1 MKERNKFKTAL
12 KVKIRLASINELS
25 QLKSNKEIQID
36 YQMSTVRYQV
46 NKQTLKRT
54 FDTT

>member
-36 YQMSTVRYQV
+36 FQMSTVRYQV
-46 NKQTLKRT
+46 YKQTNIKE
-54 FDTT
+54 DI